1 MKKRISKKEFAEY
14 LIQKIASGKADKQK
28 VVKNIQKNLNSARHT
43 LNVIPRRAAMPEFIK
58 HYEWHIEYNQYALEQ
73 LTA

>member
-1 MKKRISKKEFAEY
+1 MKKQISKKEFTEY
-14 LIQKIASGKADKQK
+14 LIQKIACGKANKQK
-28 VVKNIQKNLNSARHT
+28 VVENIQKNLKSARHT
-43 LNVIPRRAAMPEFIK
+43 LNVIPRHAATPEFIK